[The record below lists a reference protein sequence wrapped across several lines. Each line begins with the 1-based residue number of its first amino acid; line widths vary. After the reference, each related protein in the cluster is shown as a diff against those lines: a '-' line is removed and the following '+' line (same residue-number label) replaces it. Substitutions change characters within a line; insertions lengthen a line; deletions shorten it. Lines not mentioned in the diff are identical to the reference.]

1 MRVGINAEPMLRAVP
16 TGVGVYTLALCRAF
30 VASGRAGDV
39 ALFHAARD
47 EPLPDDVAALAITS
61 APLPLDRDSLYRAW
75 GSHRHPVPQAAV
87 GPLDVVHAPGPAV
100 PPAGRATLVA
110 TIHDLAFLRHPP
122 SPATRVHH
130 EGVRHARREA
140 ARIICPSSSTASEVV
155 DLLEIEPDRVR
166 VVPHGVDLEP
176 VEPRVADKVLAKL
189 GVTRPYVFWVGTRE
203 PRKNLPAVLDAFA
216 AMDHRD
222 VMLVLAGPDRYLG
235 ELDAAPRIADRIT
248 TTGPLPRAA
257 LDALYSRAAAFL
269 YPSRYEGF
277 GLPVLEAMAAGA
289 PVVGGNASS
298 LPECIG
304 DAGVLCDPDDGEAMG
319 RALDRLLDD
328 PDHADDLRQRGFDRA
343 KLFTWAAT
351 ARRTFE
357 VYGEAVAS

>member
-1 MRVGINAEPMLRAVP
+1 MLRAVP

-140 ARIICPSSSTASEVV
+140 ARIICPSSSTAREVV
-155 DLLEIEPDRVR
+155 DTLAVEPDRVR

-176 VEPRVADKVLAKL
+176 VEPVVADKVLAKL
-189 GVTRPYVFWVGTRE
+189 GVTRPYLLWVGTRE
-203 PRKNLPAVLDAFA
+203 PRKNLPAVLDAFS
-216 AMDHRD
+216 AMQHRD
-222 VMLVLAGPDRYLG
+222 ATLVLSGPDRYLG
-235 ELDAAPRIADRIT
+235 ELDTAPRVAERIM
-248 TTGPLPRAA
+248 TTGPLPRPD
-257 LDALYSRAAAFL
+257 LDALYSRASAFV

-289 PVVGGNASS
+289 PVVAGNASS

-304 DAGVLCDPDDGEAMG
+304 DAGVMCDPDDSEAMAG
-319 RALDRLLDD
+319 ALNRLLDD
-328 PDHADDLRQRGFDRA
+328 PDHAADFRARGFERA

-351 ARRTFE
+351 ARRTFD
-357 VYGEAVAS
+357 VYQEAVDS